1 MDWIVHEWAN
11 VCVMTLPLHCRRRR
25 ATKSFKVNV
34 CIDTAM
40 DDDVLIFLKIQL
52 GVAYSRQY

>member
-1 MDWIVHEWAN
+1 MDRIVHEWAN

-34 CIDTAM
+34 CIGTAM
-40 DDDVLIFLKIQL
+40 EVLIFLKIQL
-52 GVAYSRQY
+52 GVAYSREY